1 MLRLRDIMTRDLVT
15 LSPEHS
21 LRDAMSI
28 LASNH
33 ISGAPVLA
41 NGKVVGVISLTDL
54 AEFGASDPGV
64 PTERPELAEW
74 GGWDE
79 PLDLPEGEEPSSS
92 FFTQLWD
99 DAGADVAERIAAT
112 GGPEWNALQ
121 ESTVG
126 EAMTRHVL
134 ALSPGTAVD
143 YAANFMRNACI
154 HRVLVMDGDRLLG
167 VVTTKDI
174 SDAVADHKL
183 TRQTFVFGAR

>member
-1 MLRLRDIMTRDLVT
+1 MLRLHDIMTRQLVT
-15 LSPEHS
+15 ISPEHS

-41 NGKVVGVISLTDL
+41 NGTVVGVISLTDL
-54 AEFGASDPGV
+54 AEFAASDPGV
-64 PTERPELAEW
+64 PTERPEWGEW
-74 GGWDE
+74 GE
-79 PLDLPEGEEPSSS
+79 PLDFPEGEEPSST

-99 DAGADVAERIAAT
+99 DAGADVAERIDET

-134 ALSPGTAVD
+134 ALAPGTAVD
-143 YAANFMRNACI
+143 YAANFMRNAGI
-154 HRVLVMDGDRLLG
+154 HRVLVMDGGRLLG